1 MLEYYVQSKRP
12 AECPICKARGI
23 KKVFH
28 TGDEVFVLPEP
39 SNTANG
45 GVVRVCSN
53 HGILYPYH
61 NGYVKNMT
69 KIAFATG
76 KRHEGKVQYGFEVEC
91 INPYNY
97 PVTLHGIQIESFQ
110 EACAYLEYIWG
121 GYACY
126 DGSVSAEIVV
136 PAIRNLNGTR
146 YLWANTAAVVDLV
159 DDDAGH
165 HINMSV
171 QNGSNAFED
180 TAKAI
185 KVLNLVGK
193 IAVENGNV
201 KEVFGRDF
209 TYFAKYY
216 EDVTGKTHNDY
227 PFAWVRPNGVV
238 EFRLAKFK
246 SVNQYMRTCWFMDE
260 MVKLI
265 LSDDDDEKSLERKLR
280 NRYIKAVRHET
291 PADKR
296 ANLKDGKKEEK

>member
-23 KKVFH
+23 RKIFH

-97 PVTLHGIQIESFQ
+97 PVTLHGIQIENFQ

-126 DGSVSAEIVV
+126 D
-136 PAIRNLNGTR
+136 
-146 YLWANTAAVVDLV
+146 
-159 DDDAGH
+159 DAGH

-171 QNGSNAFED
+171 QNATNSFED

-265 LSDDDDEKSLERKLR
+265 LSDDDDEKSLERKLK

-296 ANLKDGKKEEK
+296 AKLKDGKKEEK